1 MSPPERS
8 RRRNANSVEVALDL
22 VRRTHLGFARVAAG
36 LPKSPAL
43 PQQIPALVELH
54 LDGLEPTMLLGL
66 VDLAVLKLGPQILLL
81 GDQPVDLVENVLV
94 FGHST
99 SLPDYRECVTSSSG
113 QKPEI
118 EFPDGPPPSEL
129 VITDLVVG
137 EGAEAVPGANVEVHY
152 VGVEYDTGEE
162 FDSSWNRGESI
173 EFPLR
178 GLIQGWQDGIPG
190 MKVGGRRQLVIPPEQ
205 AYGPA
210 GGGHR
215 LSGKTLIFVIDL
227 LATR

>member
-1 MSPPERS
+1 M
-8 RRRNANSVEVALDL
+8 A
-22 VRRTHLGFARVAAG
+22 T
-36 LPKSPAL
+36 
-43 PQQIPALVELH
+43 
-54 LDGLEPTMLLGL
+54 
-66 VDLAVLKLGPQILLL
+66 
-81 GDQPVDLVENVLV
+81 
-94 FGHST
+94 
-99 SLPDYRECVTSSSG
+99 
-113 QKPEI
+113 KPEI
-118 EFPDGPPPSEL
+118 EFPDGPTPSEL
-129 VITDLVVG
+129 AIDDVIVG
-137 EGAEAVPGANVEVHY
+137 DGPEAVPGANVEVHY

-190 MKVGGRRQLVIPPEQ
+190 MKVGGRRKLTIPPEQ